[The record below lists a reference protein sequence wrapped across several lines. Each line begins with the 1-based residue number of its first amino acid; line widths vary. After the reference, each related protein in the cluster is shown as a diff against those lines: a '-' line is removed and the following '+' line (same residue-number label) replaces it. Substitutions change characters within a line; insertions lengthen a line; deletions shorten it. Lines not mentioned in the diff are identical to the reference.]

1 MKFVRAQQIFENVLS
16 VIVVVDSDGD
26 DDGDGGDDGRR
37 GRATVMFFPVH
48 HRIHHRSASSDITF
62 LVMSEIILQRILSAF
77 PYVVYLLPYLTI
89 CNFSLVYPHFASH
102 GITRR
107 PLYLSDWSANGKI
120 AVKSSGRRRGDI

>member
-62 LVMSEIILQRILSAF
+62 LVMSEIIVWLIVPLIDMFSSMGFLLSLFITSKLEFLSYF
-77 PYVVYLLPYLTI
+77 PSI
-89 CNFSLVYPHFASH
+89 
-102 GITRR
+102 
-107 PLYLSDWSANGKI
+107 
-120 AVKSSGRRRGDI
+120 